1 MKKLLVFIDDEYYT
15 DVHHQVVG
23 SVEEAKNSIIEYF
36 GNTNYEICVEE
47 NEDGERIVLT
57 SSENSNEYI
66 VGQTFLID
74 DNDNYVAVK
83 HHAYDGVDFE
93 VISSDTMYGNVLIE
107 RNTACIKMLKEDQ
120 TLYTDGDEDYAS
132 NQVVYD
138 NGNEWIVMTL
148 ITLEDAA

>member
-1 MKKLLVFIDDEYYT
+1 MKKLLVFIDDEYHT
-15 DVHHQVVG
+15 DVHHQIIA
-23 SVEEAKNSIIEYF
+23 SVEEAKKTIVEYF
-36 GNTNYEICVEE
+36 GDTNYKICVEE

-57 SSENSNEYI
+57 SSDNPNEYI

-93 VISSDTMYGNVLIE
+93 VISSDMMYGNVLVE
-107 RNTACIKMLKEDQ
+107 RNIECMKMLKSQ
-120 TLYTDGDEDYAS
+120 TLYAEGDEDYAS

-148 ITLEDAA
+148 ITLEDAT